1 MKILLE
7 LSYKGSAYH
16 GWQSQGNPGIKT
28 VQGVLTAVCERL
40 VGGKCLITGV
50 SRTDAGVHA
59 LQYFCTLEADSI
71 TIPCASFPYAANS
84 LLPEDITVLRA
95 SECDDDFHARYSCIA
110 KEYVYLIH
118 DGEHRDPFL
127 SDRAWHRLYRLDE
140 KKMNEAAE
148 VFIGSHD
155 FTSFCSA
162 ASDVGDKTRT
172 VFSCSVKRRDDNLV
186 ELRIKANGFLYNMV
200 RIITG
205 TLVGVSEGKYEKD
218 DIVKM
223 IGSKNRCLAGMTAP
237 ACGLYLNRVFY

>member
-7 LSYKGSAYH
+7 LSYKGSEYH
-16 GWQSQGNPGIKT
+16 GWQSQGERGIQT
-28 VQGVLTAVCERL
+28 VQGVLTSVCERL
-40 VGGKCLITGV
+40 LGGKCLITGV

-59 LQYFCTLEADSI
+59 LQYFCTLEAESI

-84 LLPEDITVLRA
+84 LLPDDITVLRA
-95 SECDDDFHARYSCIA
+95 SECADDFHARYSCVA

-118 DGEHRDPFL
+118 DGPHRDSFL
-127 SDRAWHRLYRLDE
+127 SDRAWHRFYRLDAE
-140 KKMNEAAE
+140 KMNEAAE
-148 VFIGSHD
+148 AFIGSHD
-155 FTSFCSA
+155 FTAFCSTQ
-162 ASDVGDKTRT
+162 SNVEDKTRT
-172 VFSCSVKRRDDNLV
+172 VFSCTVERVGDDLV

-205 TLVGVSEGKYEKD
+205 TLVGVSEGKYEKT

-223 IGSKNRCLAGMTAP
+223 LESKNRCLAGMTAP